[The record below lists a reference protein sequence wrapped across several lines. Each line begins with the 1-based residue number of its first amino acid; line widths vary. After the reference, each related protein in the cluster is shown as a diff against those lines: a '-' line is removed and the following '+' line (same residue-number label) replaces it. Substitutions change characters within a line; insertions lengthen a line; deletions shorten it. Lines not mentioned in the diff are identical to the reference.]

1 MTFDLSL
8 EHVTD
13 PALLSLQCL
22 PTVAALIPST
32 AWALLSSMGVALRE

>member
-22 PTVAALIPST
+22 PTVAALIPPT
-32 AWALLSSMGVALRE
+32 GWELPGAVGVALRE